1 MLSVIFIKLSA
12 VIYCSCAKLH
22 CADQNECHMRVH
34 MALLLVSNAP
44 PPPSP
49 PPPLLTRTLMNVDIS
64 LFLGLLEIASQVY
77 LIPAIKV

>member
-49 PPPLLTRTLMNVDIS
+49 PPPPDSYSYECGYKPLFRLTRNSKSS
-64 LFLGLLEIASQVY
+64 LPY
-77 LIPAIKV
+77 TCY